1 MPASQLRLESGMLAV
16 DTNVIVRILVGDHPD
31 QTARARI
38 AVEANPIWVPTTVLL
53 ETEWV
58 LRNVYRYERARL
70 AEAIEAFIGLPTVT
84 VEHPDRAAA
93 ALAAL
98 RAGADFADALH
109 LASAVGQDAF
119 LTFDVKLA
127 RAASPGSVEVRIP

>member
-1 MPASQLRLESGMLAV
+1 MLAV
-16 DTNVIVRILVGDHPD
+16 DTNVIVRILVGDHPE
-31 QTARARI
+31 QTARARA
-38 AVEANPIWVPTTVLL
+38 AVEANPTWVATTVLL

-84 VEHPDRAAA
+84 VEHPRRAAA

-98 RAGADFADALH
+98 RAGGDFADALH
-109 LASAVGQDAF
+109 LAAAAGHEAF
-119 LTFDVKLA
+119 LTFDLKLVKAA
-127 RAASPGSVEVRIP
+127 RPGSVEVRAL

>member
-1 MPASQLRLESGMLAV
+1 MLAV

-31 QTARARI
+31 QTARARA
-38 AVEANPIWVPTTVLL
+38 AVEANPTWVATTVLL

-70 AEAIEAFIGLPTVT
+70 AEAIAAFIGLPTVT
-84 VEHPDRAAA
+84 VEHPGRAAS

-98 RAGADFADALH
+98 RAGGDFADALH
-109 LASAVGQDAF
+109 LAAAAGHEAF
-119 LTFDVKLA
+119 LTFDVRLA
-127 RAASPGSVEVRIP
+127 KTVHPGSVEVRNL

>member
-1 MPASQLRLESGMLAV
+1 MLAV
-16 DTNVIVRILVGDHPD
+16 DTSVIVRILVGDHAD
-31 QTARARI
+31 QTARAR
-38 AVEANPIWVPTTVLL
+38 ALVETNPIWVPTTVLL

-58 LRNVYRYERARL
+58 LRNVYRYERIRL

-84 VEHPDRAAA
+84 VEHPGRAST

-109 LASAVGQDAF
+109 LASAVGQEAF
-119 LTFDVKLA
+119 LTFDIKLA
-127 RAASPGSVEVRIP
+127 KAAPPGSVEVRIP